1 MFRYLAKKLLI
12 AIPTLLIIS
21 ILVFLTVYLAPGD
34 PVDLVVNPMA
44 SKEIRDAT
52 RVKYGLDK
60 PVLVRYVIFLQR
72 AVQGD
77 FGRSLKTHRPVMDV
91 IAQRLPPTLLLT
103 VSALV
108 VAYLLSVPLGILA
121 AVRQNTW
128 VDRAAMLF
136 SLLGVGIPSF
146 WLSLVLIIFF
156 GLRLHWLPVSGTGS
170 ISHYILPVI
179 ALSLETI
186 AINSRMT
193 RSSVLEVINQDYI
206 MVLRAKGLPE
216 RRVIW
221 LHALRNSLIPIITVL
236 GLRIGWLIGGNVV
249 VEYVFAWPGLG
260 RQLVDSIIA
269 SDYPM
274 IQGIMMIVALLIIGG
289 NLLADV
295 LYVVVNPRIRY

>member
-1 MFRYLAKKLLI
+1 
-12 AIPTLLIIS
+12 
-21 ILVFLTVYLAPGD
+21 
-34 PVDLVVNPMA
+34 
-44 SKEIRDAT
+44 
-52 RVKYGLDK
+52 
-60 PVLVRYVIFLQR
+60 
-72 AVQGD
+72 
-77 FGRSLKTHRPVMDV
+77 
-91 IAQRLPPTLLLT
+91 
-103 VSALV
+103 
-108 VAYLLSVPLGILA
+108 
-121 AVRQNTW
+121 
-128 VDRAAMLF
+128 MLF

-146 WLSLVLIIFF
+146 WLSLILIIFF

-170 ISHYILPVI
+170 VSHYILPVI

-186 AINSRMT
+186 AMNSRMT

-216 RRVIW
+216 WRVIW

-295 LYVVVNPRIRY
+295 LYVIVNPRIRY

>member
-1 MFRYLAKKLLI
+1 MFRYLAKKVIL
-12 AIPTLLIIS
+12 AIPTLFIIS
-21 ILVFLTVYLAPGD
+21 MLVFLTVYLAPGD
-34 PVDLVVNPMA
+34 PVDLLVNPMA

-52 RVKYGLDK
+52 RVRYGLDR
-60 PVLVRYVIFLQR
+60 PVLVRYAIFLER

-77 FGRSLKTHRPVMDV
+77 FGRSLKTHRPVLDV
-91 IAQRLPPTLLLT
+91 IAERLTPTLLLT

-121 AVRQNTW
+121 AVKQNTW
-128 VDRAAMLF
+128 VDRGAMLF

-146 WLSLVLIIFF
+146 WLSLILIIFF

-170 ISHYILPVI
+170 VSHYVLPVI

-193 RSSVLEVINQDYI
+193 RSSVLEVINQDFI

-274 IQGIMMIVALLIIGG
+274 IQGIMMVVALLIIGG

-295 LYVVVNPRIRY
+295 LYVAVNPRIRY

>member
-1 MFRYLAKKLLI
+1 MFRYLAKKVLL
-12 AIPTLLIIS
+12 AIPTLFIIS
-21 ILVFLTVYLAPGD
+21 MLVFLTVYLAPGD
-34 PVDLVVNPMA
+34 PVDLLVNPMA

-52 RVKYGLDK
+52 RARYGLDR
-60 PVLVRYVIFLQR
+60 PVLVRYAIFLER

-77 FGRSLKTHRPVMDV
+77 FGRSLKTHRPVLDV
-91 IAQRLPPTLLLT
+91 IAERLAPTLLLT

-108 VAYLLSVPLGILA
+108 VAYLVSVPLGILA
-121 AVRQNTW
+121 AVKQNTW
-128 VDRAAMLF
+128 VDRGAMLF

-146 WLSLVLIIFF
+146 WLSLILIIFF

-170 ISHYILPVI
+170 VSHYVLPVI

-193 RSSVLEVINQDYI
+193 RSSVLEVINQDFI

-274 IQGIMMIVALLIIGG
+274 IQGIMMVVALLIIGG

-295 LYVVVNPRIRY
+295 LYVAVNPRIRY

>member
-1 MFRYLAKKLLI
+1 MLLYLGKKLLI
-12 AIPTLLIIS
+12 AIPTLFIVS
-21 ILVFLTVYLAPGD
+21 ILVFLSVYLAPGD
-34 PVDLVVNPMA
+34 PVDLLVNPMA

-52 RVKYGLDK
+52 RVRYGLDK
-60 PVLVRYVIFLQR
+60 PVLIRYAIFLER

-91 IAQRLPPTLLLT
+91 IAERLPPTLLLT
-103 VSALV
+103 VSALIF
-108 VAYLLSVPLGILA
+108 AYLLSLPLGILA
-121 AVRQNTW
+121 AVKQNTW
-128 VDRAAMLF
+128 IDRGAMLF
-136 SLLGVGIPSF
+136 SIFGVGIPSF

-156 GLRLHWLPVSGTGS
+156 GLRLHWLPVSGAGS
-170 ISHYILPVI
+170 VSHYVLPVL

-186 AINSRMT
+186 AMNSRMT

-216 RRVIW
+216 WRVIW
-221 LHALRNSLIPIITVL
+221 LHVLRNSLIPIITVL

-269 SDYPM
+269 SDYPL
-274 IQGIMMIVALLIIGG
+274 IQGIMMVVALLIIGG
-289 NLLADV
+289 NLLSDV
-295 LYVVVNPRIRY
+295 LYVLVNPRIRY